1 MDLSIVIPLL
11 NEQDS
16 LKELYQQITATL
28 NPTGKAFEIIFVDDG
43 SRDQSFPILAGLN
56 QQDPRIKIIQF
67 RRNCGKAAA
76 LSVGFE
82 HASGEFVITM
92 DADLQDDPA
101 EIPRLIAK
109 LEEGFDLVSGWKK
122 KRYDPISKTL
132 PSKLFNWTVSKMAGI
147 KLHDFNC
154 GLKAYRKD
162 VTETVKLYGHLHR
175 FIPFLAHAEG
185 FRVAEIPV
193 QHHPRKYGKTKY
205 GGFRLVSGFLDF
217 LTVAFLAKFKRRPLH
232 LFGLAGL
239 VSFLAGF
246 GISLYLAYERL
257 FLKNYLSNRPIL
269 FLGILLIIVGI
280 QFVSIGLLGEMI
292 TETQKEQQHISI
304 RKKTGFDS
312 L

>member
-1 MDLSIVIPLL
+1 MDISIVIPLL

-16 LKELYQQITATL
+16 LTELYQQITATL
-28 NPTGKAFEIIFVDDG
+28 AQMGKSCEIIFVDDG
-43 SRDQSFPILAGLN
+43 SRDQSFSILTQLHA
-56 QQDPRIKIIQF
+56 QDNRIKIIQF

-76 LSVGFE
+76 LSAGFE
-82 HASGEFVITM
+82 HASGQFVITM

-109 LEEGFDLVSGWKK
+109 LEEGLDLVSGWKK
-122 KRYDPISKTL
+122 KRFDPISKTL

-154 GLKAYRKD
+154 GLKAYRED
-162 VTETVKLYGHLHR
+162 VTKSVKLYGHLHR
-175 FIPFLAHAEG
+175 FIPVLAHEEG
-185 FRVAEIPV
+185 FRVGEIQV

-205 GGFRLVSGFLDF
+205 GASRLVSGFLDF

-239 VSFLAGF
+239 TAFLAGL

-269 FLGILLIIVGI
+269 FLGVLLIIVGI

-292 TETQKEQQHISI
+292 TETQKEQQNISI
-304 RKKTGFDS
+304 RKKIGFE
-312 L
+312 